1 MNSVDDAVASLA
13 GRKAEYMNRRR
24 HYGKSRPSGPD
35 RRKAPEAGL
44 SVAPELKRVFKQI
57 GVPEAAPFQADAFQL
72 EALKLIPD
80 FDVLVSAATGSGKT
94 WIASEAI
101 RSCLAGGSRVWYA
114 SPLKAL
120 SNSLYQEF
128 SAEFGAESC
137 GILTGD
143 RKENPD
149 APVIVGTT
157 EILRNQLYDA
167 MHTGTRLGSDLVV
180 LDEAHYLADPDRG
193 VVWEEVLIYL
203 PSRVRVLLLSATVSN
218 SREIAAWLASI
229 RGGEPKVVLNS
240 QRPVPL
246 EMLFLSPE
254 GKLMPFSSKRGLF
267 SGVKKFLHK
276 PVRRSRRDLN
286 DFGKIISYLRQCNL
300 LPAIFFLKSRL
311 DCDRALASC
320 PPSGGKRRDMTAEIS
335 RFLQCYPHL
344 GKNRQMKALIE
355 SRVASHHGGQ
365 LPYWKVLI
373 ERLMIRGF
381 LEAIFSTSTVAAGV
395 NFPART
401 VVLMNSD
408 RFNGHEFVDLSAT
421 EFHQMIGRAGRRGK
435 DRVGFALVIPGP
447 YQDLELIQALT
458 QSEPEPIQSQIRI
471 NFSMTLNLL
480 LSHRPEEVNELLE
493 RSFAA
498 YQSREISP
506 ALNKRWEK
514 MAESVNRM
522 LPGARCG
529 GDDLSAIADYVRERS
544 KLRDRIKALARRRSA
559 GRQKTLPELE
569 PGMIV
574 KHRNGKIYLIC
585 RVSSSDKDKIYQ
597 ACPVRQADGKQP
609 KKTGVTRVSPN
620 RIKHVYKEHIVI
632 PAGLSRKQLA
642 GVAKSIDPTVLS
654 REKERDDEEQLE
666 ALRFEQMLKEMPCEE
681 CPHFTLCHGAAR
693 LETGSPIGELLRF
706 LPLMEGTRAGL
717 WISFRRHLR
726 FLRDT
731 GFAEADGRLTP
742 DGYWACNLRVDQ
754 PLLIAEA
761 IRRHCLDDASPP
773 GLASALAPF
782 VWDRGI
788 DVETPGAGGT
798 NEAEE
803 LFRRVAEEIE
813 PLRDLQRLRGF
824 NAPPLLL
831 WPAEAVYMWAS
842 GCSWESLLEM
852 VRANEG
858 DLASLMTRTA
868 DHLRQVAG
876 LTSTHPQLAAHA
888 SEAVKL
894 ILREPVY
901 VG

>member
-1 MNSVDDAVASLA
+1 IDD
-13 GRKAEYMNRRR
+13 
-24 HYGKSRPSGPD
+24 H
-35 RRKAPEAGL
+35 
-44 SVAPELKRVFKQI
+44 
-57 GVPEAAPFQADAFQL
+57 
-72 EALKLIPD
+72 
-80 FDVLVSAATGSGKT
+80 DVLVSAATGSGKT

-101 RSCLAGGSRVWYA
+101 RSCLRGGRRVWYA

-128 SAEFGAESC
+128 CAEFGAENC

-167 MHTGTRLGSDLVV
+167 MHTGTSLSSDLVV
-180 LDEAHYLADPDRG
+180 IDEAHYLADPDRG

-203 PSRVRVLLLSATVSN
+203 PARVHVLLLSATVSN
-218 SREIAAWLASI
+218 SDEIAGWLASI
-229 RGGEPKVVLNS
+229 RGAAPKVVS
-240 QRPVPL
+240 SSERPVPL

-254 GKLMPFSSKRGLF
+254 GNLMPFSGKKGLF
-267 SGVKKFLHK
+267 PGVKKFLHGHAK
-276 PVRRSRRDLN
+276 RRKRDLMN
-286 DFGKIISYLRQCNL
+286 FGRIISYLRECNL

-320 PPSGGKRRDMTAEIS
+320 PPVPGRRRLMAGEIGGFVEA
-335 RFLQCYPHL
+335 YPHL
-344 GKNRQMKALIE
+344 KKHRQMKAFME
-355 SRVASHHGGQ
+355 SRVVSHHGGQ

-373 ERLMIRGF
+373 ERLMSRGF

-408 RFNGHEFVDLSAT
+408 RFNGREFADLTAT

-447 YQDLELIQALT
+447 YQDLEHIHSLT
-458 QSEPEPIQSQIRI
+458 KAEPEPIKSQIKI

-480 LSHRPEEVNELLE
+480 LSHQPDEVRELLD

-506 ALNKRWEK
+506 ALNKRWERLV
-514 MAESVNRM
+514 ESIKHM
-522 LPGARCG
+522 LPEARCDS
-529 GDDLSAIADYVRERS
+529 GDPSAIVDYMRERS
-544 KLRDRIKALARRRSA
+544 GLRDRIKALARRRSA
-559 GRQKTLPELE
+559 GHQTMLRELE

-574 KHRNGKIYLIC
+574 EHKNGRIYLVC
-585 RVSSSDKDKIYQ
+585 RVSVSGESKIYQ
-597 ACPVRQADGKQP
+597 ACPVSQADAKAW
-609 KKTGVTRVSPN
+609 KKARLTRISPA
-620 RIKHVYKEHIVI
+620 RIKHIFNERINI
-632 PAGLSRKQLA
+632 PNDCSRKQLTDL
-642 GVAKSIDPTVLS
+642 GKSIDPGSLS
-654 REKERDDEEQLE
+654 RLEKDRDDEDKAETLRLE
-666 ALRFEQMLKEMPCEE
+666 RMLSEMPCEN
-681 CPHFTLCHGAAR
+681 CPHLSVCHGSGR
-693 LETGSPIGELLRF
+693 MEPGSPIGEFLRF
-706 LPLMEGTRAGL
+706 LPLMEHTRAGL

-731 GFAEADGRLTP
+731 GFATADGRLTS

-761 IRRHCLDDASPP
+761 IRRHCLDDASPA

-788 DVETPGAGGT
+788 EIDTLSSGEAD
-798 NEAEE
+798 EAEQ
-803 LFRRVAEEIE
+803 LFHSMVAGIE
-813 PLRDLQRLRGF
+813 PLRDLHRLRGF
-824 NAPPLLL
+824 DAHPLLF

-842 GCSWESLLEM
+842 GCLWERLVET

-868 DHLRQVAG
+868 DHLRQVVG
-876 LTSTHPQLAAHA
+876 LTETHPELAAHA
-888 SEAVKL
+888 AEAVKL

-901 VG
+901 MG